1 MKKRMGMTRGISISG
16 SRARED
22 FRRTSDGT
30 RKCRKCQKGL
40 YLRGAALY
48 NHLR

>member
-40 YLRGAALY
+40 YLCGAALY